1 MILTDKS
8 VPWKG
13 TLMNTYGYV
22 RVSGKDQNEDRQIL
36 AMRELNIPACS
47 IFIDK
52 QSGKDFERPM
62 YKELVRS
69 LKEDDLLYVKSID
82 RLGRN
87 YQDIVEQWKY
97 LTRVKK
103 VDIVVM
109 EMPLLDTRKGKD
121 LMGTFLSDLVLQIL
135 SFVAQNERENIRIRQ
150 AEGIAAAK
158 ANGVKFGRP
167 ELPLP
172 ENFHEVHKAWREKKI
187 PLREAAKKCGMTE
200 STFYAKARKIE
211 NNAE

>member
-135 SFVAQNERENIRIRQ
+135 SFVAENERENIRSRQ
-150 AEGIAAAK
+150 REGIEAAK
-158 ANGVKFGRP
+158 AKGIKFGRP
-167 ELPLP
+167 SVPLP
-172 ENFHEVHKAWREKKI
+172 ENFMDIYERWKNKEITASKAAE
-187 PLREAAKKCGMTE
+187 E
-200 STFYAKARKIE
+200 SGFSRTKFYNTIRKLG
-211 NNAE
+211 